1 MIISNPKKA
10 KLGMDEDIDWDRILE
25 DVPATP
31 GWLRVDEREDAIGAI
46 EHAADTVVTVT
57 RKPLNWK
64 WVIIA
69 THNAL
74 QGALVC
80 TLSGTAGVGA
90 LSDKSMTMMLEWFE
104 VTRARPKTPKP
115 KERMALPME
124 LYERAKDEA
133 YMGEFGGSPLR
144 TTAEQNA
151 DAERLNELRRAFM
164 HFTPKGWSI
173 EEAGLPRMVLNATDI
188 IEQLLLQ
195 HPANTVRLDDDQKG
209 RVKTAIDQLRS
220 TLKQQVSGRAQR

>member
-1 MIISNPKKA
+1 MISSNAKKVD
-10 KLGMDEDIDWDRILE
+10 LGMDEDIDWDRILE
-25 DVPATP
+25 DVPSTP

-46 EHAADTVVTVT
+46 EHAADTAVTVT
-57 RKPLNWK
+57 EKPLNWK

-90 LSDKSMTMMLEWFE
+90 LSDKSMTKLLEWFE
-104 VTRARPKTPKP
+104 VTRTRPKTPRP
-115 KERMALPME
+115 KERMALPMD
-124 LYERAKDEA
+124 LYERAKDKT
-133 YMGEFGGSPLR
+133 YMGEFGGIPLR
-144 TTAEQNA
+144 TTAEQ
-151 DAERLNELRRAFM
+151 DDDVKLLNKLRRDFM

-195 HPANTVRLDDDQKG
+195 HPANTFRLDDDQKG
-209 RVKTAIDQLRS
+209 RVETAINQLRS
-220 TLKQQVSGRAQR
+220 TLIQQVSGPAQR

>member
-1 MIISNPKKA
+1 
-10 KLGMDEDIDWDRILE
+10 MDEDIDWDRILE

-46 EHAADTVVTVT
+46 EHAADTAVTVT

-90 LSDKSMTMMLEWFE
+90 LSDKSKAKMLEWFE

-124 LYERAKDEA
+124 LYERAKDET

-144 TTAEQNA
+144 TTAEQDA
-151 DAERLNELRRAFM
+151 DVEHLNELRRAFM

-209 RVKTAIDQLRS
+209 RVKTAIDHLRS
-220 TLKQQVSGRAQR
+220 TLKQQVSGRA